1 MAAVRSRLLVAY
13 LVTITFA
20 SAALAAAQPVPAGH
34 ETSAE
39 SVAGYRLTDPMPM
52 DPEATVGVLPN
63 GLKYYV
69 RPNPK
74 PAQRAE
80 LRLVVKAGSVLED
93 DDQQGLAHYVEHMMF
108 EGTRHFPR
116 QSLTDFLSGLGASIG
131 PDANAATSF
140 DDTQYILRVPTTVPN
155 VVDRA
160 LLVLEDWAQGAT
172 FDQAGIDRERGIVLS
187 EWRMNLGA
195 AERT

>member
-13 LVTITFA
+13 LAAV
-20 SAALAAAQPVPAGH
+20 ALAPVAITSAQPVPTAH

-39 SVAGYRLTDPMPM
+39 SVAGYRLTDPMPA
-52 DPEATVGVLPN
+52 DPEATVGILPN

-80 LRLVVKAGSVLED
+80 LRLVVKAGSVVED
-93 DDQQGLAHYVEHMMF
+93 DDQQGLAHFVEHMMF

-116 QSLTDFLSGLGASIG
+116 QSLVDFLSSLGAS
-131 PDANAATSF
+131 
-140 DDTQYILRVPTTVPN
+140 
-155 VVDRA
+155 
-160 LLVLEDWAQGAT
+160 
-172 FDQAGIDRERGIVLS
+172 
-187 EWRMNLGA
+187 
-195 AERT
+195 